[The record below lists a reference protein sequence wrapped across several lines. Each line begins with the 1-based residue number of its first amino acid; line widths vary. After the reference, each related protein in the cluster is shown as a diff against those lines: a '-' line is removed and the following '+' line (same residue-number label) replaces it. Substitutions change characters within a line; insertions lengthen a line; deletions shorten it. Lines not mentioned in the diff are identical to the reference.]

1 MTSRYATRLYELL
14 IAWRTTGQTPVFEIT
29 DFRNQL
35 GIADDEYIRSD
46 NFKRRVLD
54 IAISQIN
61 TFTDIKVKSEQHKT
75 GRSISGYSFSFK
87 SKTPAKTLTKHNGEQ
102 LELVSELT
110 PKQIQ
115 LFSSKLAYSP
125 SFSSKYSKAG
135 ESYDDFTDRISNDLM
150 NPTKIKEYASYL
162 SALGFK

>member
-1 MTSRYATRLYELL
+1 
-14 IAWRTTGQTPVFEIT
+14 
-29 DFRNQL
+29 
-35 GIADDEYIRSD
+35 
-46 NFKRRVLD
+46 
-54 IAISQIN
+54 
-61 TFTDIKVKSEQHKT
+61 VKSEQHKT